1 MIIDPIT
8 IRGRNCENA
17 NPEDWFPT
25 ENKVGCGGG
34 AAMAARL
41 CEGCP
46 ALVECL
52 EWALHHEAGVG
63 AASRF
68 GIYGGTTGAVRAK
81 IARKRE
87 KAA

>member
-1 MIIDPIT
+1 MITDPAT

-25 ENKVGCGGG
+25 ENIGNGSANYAKRIC
-34 AAMAARL
+34 A
-41 CEGCP
+41 GCP
-46 ALVECL
+46 AIVACF
-52 EWALHHEAGVG
+52 EWAMHCEAGTK
-63 AASRF
+63 ASSRF

-87 KAA
+87 AAA